1 MNAMTAFPPRRALLP
16 IALALALAG
25 CGGGT
30 DGDEAAQAAAATAD
44 DAGPATAEEL
54 AAQAAENAAAFGPV
68 WPRLPEGEVPKV
80 DMTKALNVNYELV
93 FDGSGSML
101 EVECSGRQRKIDV
114 AVTAVE
120 RFVAQVPDG
129 ANLGLVAFD
138 RGGLDERAPLGPDRR
153 AFARALDQ
161 VRAGDDTPLRSAIT
175 LAYGKLEQQAISQLG
190 YGEYHLVVVTD
201 GVPDPESEDPRG
213 IVDTI
218 VGESPVV
225 VHTVGFCLG
234 EDHALNQPGK
244 TYYAAADSPQAL
256 QQELAQ
262 VLAEAP
268 SFDAGGFQD

>member
-1 MNAMTAFPPRRALLP
+1 MTSLRTLPAL
-16 IALALALAG
+16 ALALALAG
-25 CGGGT
+25 CGGRD
-30 DGDEAAQAAAATAD
+30 DGDAAARAAAATSE
-44 DAGPATAEEL
+44 AE
-54 AAQAAENAAAFGPV
+54 AAAETAAAEAAADAAMQGPV
-68 WPRLPEGEVPKV
+68 WPRLPDGELPKI
-80 DMTKALNVNYELV
+80 DMTRALSTNYMMV

-114 AVTAVE
+114 ATSAVE
-120 RFVAQVPDG
+120 RFIAQVPDG

-138 RGGLDERAPLGPDRR
+138 RNGMDERAPLGPDRR
-153 AFARALDQ
+153 AFARALDK

-225 VHTVGFCLG
+225 VHTVGFCLD

-244 TYYAAADSPQAL
+244 TYYAAADSPEAL

-268 SFDAGGFQD
+268 SFDADDFRD